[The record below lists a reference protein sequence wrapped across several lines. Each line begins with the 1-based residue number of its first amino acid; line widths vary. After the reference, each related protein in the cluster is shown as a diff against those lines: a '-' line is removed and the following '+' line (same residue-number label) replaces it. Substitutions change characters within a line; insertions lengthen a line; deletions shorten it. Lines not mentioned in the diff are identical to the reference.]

1 MDLSFLPRL
10 PPAFGQPALFG
21 ALLLAGLLG
30 GEVVRRTLGL
40 PRITGYVLAGVLLGP
55 QVSGFLAARR
65 AC

>member
-1 MDLSFLPRL
+1 MNLGFLPEL

-30 GEVVRRTLGL
+30 GELTRRFLGL

-55 QVSGFLAARR
+55 QASGLLAPGALG
-65 AC
+65 